1 LHITEG
7 FGTSEALFLS
17 YIIDD
22 QVKAGGGSY
31 GKMEGSAHA
40 GKEAASPVQGAFK
53 DSEGDRWGWVSCI
66 LDDGLTDWDG

>member
-1 LHITEG
+1 
-7 FGTSEALFLS
+7 
-17 YIIDD
+17 
-22 QVKAGGGSY
+22 
-31 GKMEGSAHA
+31 MEGSAHA